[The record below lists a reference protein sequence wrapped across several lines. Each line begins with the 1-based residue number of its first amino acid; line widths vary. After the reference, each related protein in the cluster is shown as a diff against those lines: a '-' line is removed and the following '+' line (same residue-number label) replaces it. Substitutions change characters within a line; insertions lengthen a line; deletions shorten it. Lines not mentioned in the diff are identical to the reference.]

1 MRARA
6 KKQKEFAMGRP
17 TKPTALKLISGT
29 AQKCRMNKNEPTPET
44 EAPEIPGHLS
54 GEAKAEWERIVPELL
69 SMGLLSKMD
78 RAALAGYCVSWGR
91 HVKAEAEIAA
101 NGMTIETP
109 TGGRKT
115 SPFIAISRQEREM
128 MKKFLLEFGL
138 TPASRSKVS
147 ATPKEKTADPK
158 QRFFK

>member
-1 MRARA
+1 
-6 KKQKEFAMGRP
+6 MGRP

-29 AQKCRMNKNEPTPET
+29 AQKCRMNKNEPQPET
-44 EAPEIPGHLS
+44 AAPEMPGHLS
-54 GEAKAEWERIVPELL
+54 GEAKAEWERMVPELI
-69 SMGLLSKMD
+69 SMGLLTKLD
-78 RAALAGYCVSWGR
+78 RAALAGYCTAWGR
-91 HVKAEAEIAA
+91 HVEAEAELAA

-109 TGGRKT
+109 TGHSKT
-115 SPFIAISRQEREM
+115 SPFLAISRQEREI

-158 QRFFK
+158 QRFFT

>member
-1 MRARA
+1 VQFNEEGVIMANPR
-6 KKQKEFAMGRP
+6 
-17 TKPTALKLISGT
+17 KPTALKLISGT

-54 GEAKAEWERIVPELL
+54 GEAKAEWERIVP
-69 SMGLLSKMD
+69 GLLDAGLLTRID

-91 HVKAEAEIAA
+91 HVDAENEITAGGMTITTP
-101 NGMTIETP
+101 NGMTQA
-109 TGGRKT
+109 
-115 SPFIAISRQEREM
+115 SPFIAISRQEREI

-138 TPASRSKVS
+138 TPASRSKVT

-158 QRFFK
+158 QRFFD